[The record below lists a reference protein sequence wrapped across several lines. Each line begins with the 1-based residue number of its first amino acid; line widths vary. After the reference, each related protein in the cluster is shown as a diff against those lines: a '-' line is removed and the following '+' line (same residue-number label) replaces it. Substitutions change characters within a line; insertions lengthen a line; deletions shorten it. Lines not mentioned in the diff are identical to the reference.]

1 MYFWAKFFPK
11 IAFILGSLCAIKL
24 FMGQKCANFYGKLR
38 KHLKISLPHKK
49 KLDIDLLTRWPDR
62 SETVIKWLNNHYKL
76 IISARGK
83 LFFMKSKFFLE
94 KMSSFLVKL
103 HLLLWKFCPKI
114 AYILGPLCAIGPKML
129 QFLQHY
135 GIKIT
140 YVNI

>member
-1 MYFWAKFFPK
+1 MFSDPEIVKIKKFWLKKNLFKIRSCYF
-11 IAFILGSLCAIKL
+11 S
-24 FMGQKCANFYGKLR
+24 
-38 KHLKISLPHKK
+38 LKIQMRIKNKK
-49 KLDIDLLTRWPDR
+49 KVFI
-62 SETVIKWLNNHYKL
+62 NNQYKL

-83 LFFMKSKFFLE
+83 LFFTKSKFFLE